1 MAEEKKKGKKK
12 KKKGKRRF
20 SDCTC
25 AGEAWPWNIA
35 HRASTAKF
43 RGKVQ
48 EESTDKAKPSKTHAK
63 HKQPKRKTNAP
74 PPPQRSGPDHHS
86 NTVRPE
92 GVKRA
97 NVGLQAQISMR
108 HLWARR
114 RTRHATFVER
124 HMLLSDM
131 GDRKQRGMRRKWS
144 KPSQNNR
151 CQHQRRLDADDAEG
165 LRGKPPKKKTTPGK
179 RAG

>member
-1 MAEEKKKGKKK
+1 M
-12 KKKGKRRF
+12 
-20 SDCTC
+20 
-25 AGEAWPWNIA
+25 
-35 HRASTAKF
+35 
-43 RGKVQ
+43 Q
-48 EESTDKAKPSKTHAK
+48 EEPTDKAKPSKTHAK

-108 HLWARR
+108 HMWARR

-165 LRGKPPKKKTTPGK
+165 LRGKPPKKNHPRKASRLEMWQWRGTAAGDGGK
-179 RAG
+179 VTQLKNAFFCFFFSLFLGGRDALWQN